1 MAETAKGAQSI
12 LIVGGGMTGI
22 SAAVEAAEA
31 GYPVYLVEKEAYL
44 GGRVARM
51 NKYFPKLCP
60 PNCGL
65 EINFRRIKQNPLVRF
80 FTMAS
85 VDKVEGEAG
94 NFDVSLSLAPRY
106 INEKCTGCGECAK
119 AATTD
124 IPNPF
129 NYGMNTVK
137 SAYLPHE
144 FAFPMRYVVAPEVIG
159 TEEAEQ
165 IKAACPYDAVDLEM
179 QPQQFDLKVGA
190 IILATGWQP
199 YDAAKIH
206 YYGFGKQSNVIS
218 NVMMERLA
226 SVNGP
231 TDGALVR
238 PSDGK
243 PVKKIAFVQ
252 CAGSRDENHLAYCSG
267 ICCLASL
274 KQATY
279 LLETDPEAQ
288 ATIFYI
294 DIRAIGKYEDFYT
307 RVQADERV
315 HLVKGKAG
323 EIRQDAET
331 GQVSVQV
338 EDQETGRI
346 LTDGFDLV
354 VLATG
359 MVPNPVEGQF
369 PVVPATDDNGFIL
382 AEQEIAG
389 IIGAGCAKRPVDVST
404 SVQDAT
410 AAVLKAI
417 QAVGR
422 R

>member
-1 MAETAKGAQSI
+1 MAETVNGAQSI

-31 GYPVYLVEKEAYL
+31 GYQVYLVEREAYL

-85 VDKVEGEAG
+85 VEKVTGQAG
-94 NFDVSLSLAPRY
+94 NFDVTLSIVPRY
-106 INEKCTGCGECAK
+106 VNEKCTACGECAN
-119 AATTD
+119 AATTEL
-124 IPNPF
+124 PNPF
-129 NYGMNTVK
+129 NYGLDTVK

-144 FAFPMRYVVAPEVIG
+144 FAFPMRYVLAPEVIG
-159 TEEAEQ
+159 TEEAEK
-165 IKAACPYDAVDLEM
+165 IKAACCYDAVDLDM

-190 IILATGWQP
+190 IILATGWHP
-199 YDAAKIH
+199 YDAEKIQ
-206 YYGFGKQSNVIS
+206 YYGFGKHQNVIS

-226 SVNGP
+226 AVNGP
-231 TDGALVR
+231 TAGAIVR
-238 PSDGK
+238 PSDGA

-267 ICCLASL
+267 VCCLASL

-279 LLETDPEAQ
+279 LLDADPAAD

-323 EIRQDAET
+323 EIRENAET
-331 GQVSVQV
+331 GLVTVQV
-338 EDQETGRI
+338 EDQESGKI
-346 LTDGFDLV
+346 LTDQFDLV

-359 MVPNPVEGQF
+359 MVPNPVEGVF
-369 PVVPATDDNGFIL
+369 PSMPAADDNGFIL
-382 AEQEIAG
+382 TDQELPG
-389 IIGAGCAKRPVDVST
+389 IVGAGCAKRPVDVST